1 MADQNRKEYGVPVNW
16 SWSQLLQGIG
26 AIETFEYKNSRCD
39 LVAGTGKNEKQYVR
53 LQIDLEGYIYL
64 YNIYRRPKGYFP
76 LY

>member
-39 LVAGTGKNEKQYVR
+39 FVAVTGKNEKQYVR
-53 LQIDLEGYIYL
+53 LQIDLGGYIYL
-64 YNIYRRPKGYFP
+64 YNIYKGPKGYFP